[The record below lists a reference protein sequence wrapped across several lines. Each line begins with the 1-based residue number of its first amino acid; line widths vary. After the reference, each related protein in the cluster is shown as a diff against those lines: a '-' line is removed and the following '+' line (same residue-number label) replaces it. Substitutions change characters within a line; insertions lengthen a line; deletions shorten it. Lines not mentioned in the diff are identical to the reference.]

1 LPPKRE
7 PRKKKMRG
15 RSTTRAM
22 MMRSTWDAIVNV
34 ELVAGGDGRGEK
46 EKALGQEKKRDDR
59 SQEGDEGMGERKME
73 R

>member
-1 LPPKRE
+1 
-7 PRKKKMRG
+7 
-15 RSTTRAM
+15 
-22 MMRSTWDAIVNV
+22 VNV